1 MGKTARCIKI
11 IQILSARD
19 LVNTKELSE
28 VLETNPRNIKEYIK
42 ELEECGYKIYSIT
55 GKNGGYKLDKSET
68 IPSLKLT
75 LDEKNA
81 LLEGTEFIRE
91 SHFLNQDA
99 FDCAMGKV
107 FSSISTSEITPSS
120 LIDRYPLK
128 MEKSELQKRYVV
140 LKDCVENQLRC
151 TIVYSN
157 SNSNDKQNEHII
169 EPYKLYAYNGSWFV
183 LAYNIAI
190 NKFGY
195 FKLNRIEKIEAS
207 RSHFTRM
214 KSYDEKDYLD
224 EFGMIQNGEY
234 YRIRVEL
241 TDLYQVMSERIYGKN
256 QKIEKID
263 DHTSILDCQMQNKE
277 MIKSFI
283 LGFGRKA
290 KVISPDWLKEEIK
303 EELESLNDYYGVLN
317 D

>member
-11 IQILSARD
+11 IQVLSARD
-19 LVNTKELSE
+19 LVNTKELAD
-28 VLETNPRNIKEYIK
+28 VLEINPRNIKEYIK

-55 GKNGGYKLDKSET
+55 GKNGGYRLDKSET

-75 LDEKNA
+75 VDEKNV
-81 LLEGTEFIRE
+81 LLEGTEFLRG
-91 SHFLNQDA
+91 SNFLNQA
-99 FDCAMGKV
+99 SFDNAIGKV

-120 LIDRYPLK
+120 LIERYPLK
-128 MEKSELQKRYVV
+128 MEKNELQKRYVV

-151 TIVYSN
+151 TILY
-157 SNSNDKQNEHII
+157 SNSNDKQNEHVI

-183 LAYNIAI
+183 LAYNVAI
-190 NKFGY
+190 TKFGY

-234 YRIRVEL
+234 FRIKVEL
-241 TDLYQVMSERIYGKN
+241 KDLYQVVSERIYGKN
-256 QKIEKID
+256 QRIEKID
-263 DHTSILDCQMQNKE
+263 EHTSILDCQMQNKD

-283 LGFGRKA
+283 LGFGSKA
-290 KVISPDWLKEEIK
+290 KVLSPDWLIEDIK
-303 EELESLNDYYGVLN
+303 NETQIINDFYGDNN